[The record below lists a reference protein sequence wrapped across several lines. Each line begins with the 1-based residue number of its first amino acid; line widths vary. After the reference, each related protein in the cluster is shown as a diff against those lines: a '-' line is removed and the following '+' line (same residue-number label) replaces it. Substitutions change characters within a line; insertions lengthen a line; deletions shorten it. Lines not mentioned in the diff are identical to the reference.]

1 MLRSIQVHSRLQ
13 SVRLYCVMA
22 GVGAGFALWSRPSK
36 EELER
41 EAVCKAF
48 IKIFTYFDK
57 NCDGLVSLE
66 DLTAYLTDCGV
77 ELSGQ
82 EVEQMEKFA
91 DEERMLNKNSV
102 QHYAVKSALYETFVD
117 KTEELTK
124 EITKTETLWK
134 LMDDN
139 QDGEISRSEFGETL
153 GNLSERQVK
162 FLFSK
167 YDQNN
172 DRRINREEFSQM
184 MEEWKKKKKNKAK

>member
-1 MLRSIQVHSRLQ
+1 
-13 SVRLYCVMA
+13 MA

-102 QHYAVKSALYETFVD
+102 QHYAVKSALYETYVD

-124 EITKTETLWK
+124 AAFSTLIGRKLQSVACASK
-134 LMDDN
+134 LM
-139 QDGEISRSEFGETL
+139 L
-153 GNLSERQVK
+153 
-162 FLFSK
+162 
-167 YDQNN
+167 
-172 DRRINREEFSQM
+172 
-184 MEEWKKKKKNKAK
+184 

>member
-1 MLRSIQVHSRLQ
+1 
-13 SVRLYCVMA
+13 MA
-22 GVGAGFALWSRPSK
+22 GVGCGFALLSRPSK

-48 IKIFTYFDK
+48 IKIFEYFDK
-57 NCDGLVSLE
+57 NCDGRVSLE

-91 DEERMLNKNSV
+91 DEERMLTKNSV

-172 DRRINREEFSQM
+172 DRRISREEFSQM
-184 MEEWKKKKKNKAK
+184 MEEWKRKKKNKAK

>member
-1 MLRSIQVHSRLQ
+1 
-13 SVRLYCVMA
+13 MA
-22 GVGAGFALWSRPSK
+22 GVGCGFALLSRPSK

-48 IKIFTYFDK
+48 IKIFEYFDK
-57 NCDGLVSLE
+57 NCDGRVSLE
-66 DLTAYLTDCGV
+66 DLTAYLADCGV
-77 ELSGQ
+77 ELGGQ
-82 EVEQMEKFA
+82 EVQQMEKFA
-91 DEERMLNKNSV
+91 DEERMLTKNSV

-167 YDQNN
+167 YDQDN
-172 DRRINREEFSQM
+172 DRRISREEFCQM
-184 MEEWKKKKKNKAK
+184 MEEWKRKKKNKAK

>member
-1 MLRSIQVHSRLQ
+1 
-13 SVRLYCVMA
+13 MA
-22 GVGAGFALWSRPSK
+22 GVGCGFALLSRPSK

-102 QHYAVKSALYETFVD
+102 QHYAVKSALFETFVD
-117 KTEELTK
+117 KAEDLTK

-134 LMDDN
+134 LMDEN
-139 QDGEISRSEFGETL
+139 QDGQISRSEFGETL

-167 YDQNN
+167 YDQDN
-172 DRRINREEFSQM
+172 DRRISREEFCQM
-184 MEEWKKKKKNKAK
+184 MEEWKRKKKNKAK

>member
-1 MLRSIQVHSRLQ
+1 
-13 SVRLYCVMA
+13 MA

-41 EAVCKAF
+41 DAVCKAF
-48 IKIFTYFDK
+48 IKIFEYFDK
-57 NCDGLVSLE
+57 NCDGLVSLD
-66 DLTAYLTDCGV
+66 DLAAYLTDCGV

-82 EVEQMEKFA
+82 EMEQMEKFA

-117 KTEELTK
+117 KTDELTK

-134 LMDDN
+134 LMDEN

-167 YDQNN
+167 YDQNK
-172 DRRINREEFSQM
+172 DRRINREEFAQM

>member
-1 MLRSIQVHSRLQ
+1 MT
-13 SVRLYCVMA
+13 SVA
-22 GVGAGFALWSRPSK
+22 SAINLWNKPSK

-41 EAVCKAF
+41 DAVCKAF
-48 IKIFTYFDK
+48 IKIFEYFDK
-57 NCDGLVSLE
+57 NCDGLVSMD
-66 DLTAYLTDCGV
+66 DLAAYLTDCGV

-82 EVEQMEKFA
+82 EMEQMEKFA

-117 KTEELTK
+117 KTDELTK

-134 LMDDN
+134 LMDEN

-167 YDQNN
+167 YDQNK
-172 DRRINREEFSQM
+172 DSRINREEFAQM
-184 MEEWKKKKKNKAK
+184 MEEWKKKKKKKEK